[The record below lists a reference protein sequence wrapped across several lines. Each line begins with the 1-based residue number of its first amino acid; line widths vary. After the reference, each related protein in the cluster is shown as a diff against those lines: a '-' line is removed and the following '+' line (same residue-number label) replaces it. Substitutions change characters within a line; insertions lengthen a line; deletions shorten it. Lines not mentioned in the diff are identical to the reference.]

1 MPFQISSEK
10 RYVIAQ
16 GGITLYKLHEELAK
30 YGLAMTCLGSVSDP
44 TLGGVIATASH
55 GSGINFG
62 IISTQVMAV
71 TLMLADSSRIT
82 CSRTEHCDLF
92 LATLCGLGA
101 TGIILSVQME
111 VEPAF
116 RLKDVQE
123 SLPFDYLIE
132 GLDSLSASAEHIR
145 YTWYPVTDTVRCSFA
160 DRTHEVSPFTSD
172 RFNGC
177 SSHAI

>member
-1 MPFQISSEK
+1 
-10 RYVIAQ
+10 
-16 GGITLYKLHEELAK
+16 
-30 YGLAMTCLGSVSDP
+30 MTCLGSVSDP

-71 TLMLADSSRIT
+71 TLMLADGSRIT
-82 CSRTEHCDLF
+82 CSRTQHCDLF

-101 TGIILSVQME
+101 TGIIISVQLE

-123 SLPFDYLIE
+123 SLPFDYLME

-160 DRTHEVSPFTSD
+160 DRTQEVSPLTSV

-177 SSHAI
+177 SSHATCFCSQKSPQATGGLRLLKSK